1 MKRLKPGVA
10 IRALALALLVAVL
23 GTVMHQTNLNGLPF
37 GSGLALLIVL
47 TVAINLRN
55 NRASGWIFFA
65 GLAVLIFFIGMDIHT
80 DKMIPANFNGYLWS
94 FGSVT
99 IAAFVAMFP
108 KFRNR

>member
-1 MKRLKPGVA
+1 VKRLKPGVA
-10 IRALALALLVAVL
+10 IRALALALIVAVL

-37 GSGLALLIVL
+37 GSGLALLIVS
-47 TVAINLRN
+47 TVAINLRK
-55 NRASGWIFFA
+55 NRASGWIFFG
-65 GLAVLIFFIGMDIHT
+65 GLAVLIFLIGMDIHD

-94 FGSVT
+94 YGSVT

>member
-10 IRALALALLVAVL
+10 IRALALALIVAVL

-37 GSGLALLIVL
+37 GPGLALLIVL
-47 TVAINLRN
+47 TVAINLRK
-55 NRASGWIFFA
+55 NRASGWIFFG
-65 GLAVLIFFIGMDIHT
+65 GLAALIFLIGMDIHD

-94 FGSVT
+94 YGSVT
-99 IAAFVAMFP
+99 LAAFIAMFP